1 MKTSSK
7 CGNCS
12 GAPWTC
18 RVCGGKR
25 CAHLCGRK
33 GTDLTALCG
42 PCKRETGKLTPPT
55 VRKPGMDTYRA
66 VELAEGFGEP
76 GDEEEVLAAWQ
87 HLVDTKLVWQLQG
100 FFGRTAMRLIEDGLI
115 HA

>member
-1 MKTSSK
+1 MKTFSK

-66 VELAEGFGEP
+66 VELAEKLPASGRL
-76 GDEEEVLAAWQ
+76 VL
-87 HLVDTKLVWQLQG
+87 VGPRGGKYV
-100 FFGRTAMRLIEDGLI
+100 RTEKRGSKHYEKEG
-115 HA
+115 